1 MIQLLNIRFIP
12 VGFHHFGLSI
22 LFCLLCFIKPYQIC
36 AQAAIGAR
44 SLAMGQ
50 TGTTLTNDN
59 WAVFGNPSLMKT
71 NKYTFSF
78 YGMRYSG
85 FTELTDLAASI
96 TFNIEN
102 GIIGVGLHRYGFEL
116 FNENRFRL
124 GYKNGFEGFN
134 YGLAVNYNHISQGG
148 NYGSAGAIGL
158 DIGIGAE
165 LGNRL
170 ILAAKTTNLNRPTY
184 SGSDEELYR
193 DLAVGLSYHIDRQF
207 NTIIELVKDIRFPI
221 SIRSGLEVYLIQS
234 LCLRA
239 GITIEPL
246 TWSFGIGFI
255 SESISINIA
264 VQNHEVLGLSPGL
277 DFGTGL

>member
-1 MIQLLNIRFIP
+1 MIRLSNIRFIP
-12 VGFHHFGLSI
+12 VGFHYIGLSV
-22 LFCLLCFIKPYQIC
+22 LFCLFFVIRPYQIC
-36 AQAAIGAR
+36 AQATIGAR
-44 SLAMGQ
+44 SLAMGL
-50 TGTTLTNDN
+50 TSTALTNDN

-85 FTELTDLAASI
+85 FTELTDLAASA

-102 GIIGVGLHRYGFEL
+102 GIIGVGFHRYGFEL
-116 FNENRFRL
+116 FNESRFRL
-124 GYKNGFEGFN
+124 GYRNGFEGFN

-170 ILAAKTTNLNRPTY
+170 LLAAKTSNLNKPAY
-184 SGSDEELYR
+184 GDSGEELYR
-193 DLAVGLSYHIDRQF
+193 DLAVGLSYYIDRQF
-207 NTIIELVKDIRFPI
+207 NTIIELVKDIRFPL
-221 SIRSGLEVYLIQS
+221 SIRSGFEVHLIPS
-234 LCLRA
+234 FCLRA

-246 TWSFGIGFI
+246 TWSFGIGFH
-255 SESISINIA
+255 SESISVNLA
-264 VQNHEVLGLSPGL
+264 VQNHEILGLSPGL

>member
-1 MIQLLNIRFIP
+1 MIRLSNIRFIP
-12 VGFHHFGLSI
+12 VGFHHISLSI
-22 LFCLLCFIKPYQIC
+22 LFCLLFVIRPSQIC
-36 AQAAIGAR
+36 AQATIGAR

-85 FTELTDLAASI
+85 FTELTDLAASV
-96 TFNIEN
+96 TLNSGF
-102 GIIGVGLHRYGFEL
+102 GIIGAGFHRYGYDL
-116 FNENRFRL
+116 FNESRFRV
-124 GYKNGFEGFN
+124 GYRNGFEGFN
-134 YGLAVNYNHISQGG
+134 YGLVVNYNHISQGG

-158 DIGIGAE
+158 DIGIGTE
-165 LGNRL
+165 LGSRL
-170 ILAAKTTNLNRPTY
+170 FLAAKSTNLNRPTY
-184 SGSDEELYR
+184 GDSGEELYR
-193 DLAVGLSYHIDRQF
+193 DLALGVSYYIDRQF
-207 NTIIELVKDIRFPI
+207 NTIIELVKDIRFPLT
-221 SIRSGLEVYLIQS
+221 IRSGLEVHLIPS

-246 TWSFGIGFI
+246 TWSLGIGFL
-255 SESISINIA
+255 SESMSVNFA